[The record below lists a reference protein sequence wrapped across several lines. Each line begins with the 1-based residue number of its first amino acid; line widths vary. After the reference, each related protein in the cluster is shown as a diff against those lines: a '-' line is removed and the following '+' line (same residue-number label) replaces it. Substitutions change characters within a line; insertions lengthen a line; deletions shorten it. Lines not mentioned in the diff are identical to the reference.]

1 MLKHLI
7 SLEKYSYNLC
17 GKIALDRKIISYT
30 QLLEALDHQHQF
42 PQKKLGEVL
51 QELQYTDEDTWN
63 EVLMYQSIF
72 QQRSPVNWAHIPNTV
87 IKGTVALNG
96 KLGKADWQQL
106 QKIDI
111 SGGQKL
117 QDVLMRLHLVTNN
130 HIKKFL
136 QRLEI
141 KQFFCSACKRDYDL
155 FEYHSQEPVVCPVCR
170 DNDLQGFEL
179 PPTIVIEQQQSVAEI
194 EKKER
199 EDTIVAHEDVKPQH
213 HDDEQKVVS
222 ISVVKLE
229 DMHED
234 TQENTKLQR
243 VDDVYEVE
251 EIVEN
256 RVKATPIAA
265 LPPKKTPSK
274 TIFAVAVVWTII
286 TVVYFSVPKVSVQRT
301 KSKVIDLALEKEEP
315 VKQPTPVVKKK
326 NKNIQQEKHVFQYIN
341 NKVFVK
347 NLATANIEKY
357 AEQLQYL
364 QKQNPQ
370 TKYLADY
377 KNFHGRL
384 IFYQLW
390 LNASA
395 GKNSTDDLNLLER
408 AQTLLQQA
416 QQLYSSSN
424 NSIFHLRVMPWMPEA
439 KRYRVK
445 PWDRKFPTIDFNSLI
460 DAQQDIESLLK
471 EMRFFKEK
479 YYAKK

>member
-17 GKIALDRKIISYT
+17 GKIALDRKIITYS
-30 QLLEALDHQHQF
+30 QLLEALDLQHQF

-117 QDVLMRLHLVTNN
+117 QDVLMRLHLIDNN

-136 QRLEI
+136 QTLEI
-141 KQFFCSACKRDYDL
+141 KQFFCSRCKRDYDL
-155 FEYHSQEPVVCPVCR
+155 FEYCSLEPVVCPVCR
-170 DNDLQGFEL
+170 DNNLQGLEL
-179 PPTIVIEQQQSVAEI
+179 PPTIVVEQQQSVAEI
-194 EKKER
+194 ADKEH
-199 EDTIVAHEDVKPQH
+199 EDTSIPYQDAPQQH
-213 HDDEQKVVS
+213 YGEQKVVN

-229 DMHED
+229 DVHEE
-234 TQENTKLQR
+234 TQENTKLQQL
-243 VDDVYEVE
+243 DNIYEVE
-251 EIVEN
+251 ETKN
-256 RVKATPIAA
+256 RVKATPVAAKPSKKIAFKNVAIVAA
-265 LPPKKTPSK
+265 LLLMTIAWYFSLSK
-274 TIFAVAVVWTII
+274 V
-286 TVVYFSVPKVSVQRT
+286 SVPKT
-301 KSKVIDLALEKEEP
+301 KSKVIDLSLEKEEP
-315 VKQPTPVVKKK
+315 IKQSAPVVVKKQ
-326 NKNIQQEKHVFQYIN
+326 NKNIQEEKRVFQHIN

-347 NLATANIEKY
+347 NLPTANLEKY
-357 AEQLQYL
+357 AQQLEYL

-370 TKYLADY
+370 TQYGADY

-390 LNASA
+390 QNASV
-395 GKNSTDDLNLLER
+395 GKNSAGDAKLLHY
-408 AQTLLQQA
+408 AQEALQQA
-416 QQLYSSSN
+416 QLLYSSSSG
-424 NSIFHLRVMPWMPEA
+424 SIFQLRIMPWMPEA
-439 KRYRVK
+439 KRYKVK
-445 PWDRKFPTIDFNSLI
+445 PWDRKFPLIDFNSLI